1 MAIEEKADVEGM
13 ITMLHSIHLDN
24 SRLQYYARRPGPK
37 EKPVSIMP
45 VTPFVYEFFLFN
57 SLYQVDWKNSFLQ
70 HRVIYHSEESSETQ
84 DQRAFI
90 SFLKQYAETNPSA
103 VYRAFEPL
111 AEIQNLDGEWT
122 QVKPDSRI
130 SKDLGNK
137 FFGDIS
143 LLQTVLK
150 GCGNPADMPTS
161 KKVFDPIKDCV
172 HFVYLVRNNIFHGSK
187 TLGETLE
194 KNQKRRIEVYE
205 LFLKG
210 VTSLFFL
217 ATGKQEAACDIV
229 PSTIYS
235 SSLPIS
241 NTDEV
246 FDQAKSLRAI
256 SKSLMK
262 IGDSRLISRFTKVFV
277 PPLVEAIP
285 NQKASLFY
293 PSAGSDLITPIF
305 LGLPYC
311 SQFYFYDK
319 NHSLPLS
326 LPDILRGMTGVS
338 GIARPPQWV
347 ASGGNHY
354 FDFEFN
360 NIVRRVHYVR
370 TDNADFLQKDAKLKF
385 YFHRGDSMGEG
396 GSGQKWDSEFLPE
409 LLKKIPESEVCLYLS
424 DGQPGGFD
432 ERHSLEIVELNL
444 PFVER
449 GRFYFCGKLAN
460 SRSSSKEGWAHRAHA
475 VIE

>member
-1 MAIEEKADVEGM
+1 MEEEFECESMNTDVDDM
-13 ITMLHSIHLDN
+13 ITMLHSVHMDN
-24 SRLQYYARRPGPK
+24 SRLQYYALRPGGGQ
-37 EKPVSIMP
+37 VSIMP

-57 SLYQVDWKNSFLQ
+57 SLYQVDWRKSIDQ

-90 SFLKQYAETNPSA
+90 SFLKEYAKSNSSS
-103 VYRAFEPL
+103 VFRAFEPL
-111 AEIQNLDGEWT
+111 LEIQNLDGEWT

-130 SKDLGNK
+130 SKAAGAD
-137 FFGDIS
+137 FFSNIFQ
-143 LLQTVLK
+143 LQNILK
-150 GCGNPADMPTS
+150 SCGAPADMLTS
-161 KKVFDPIKDCV
+161 KKVFDPIKECV

-187 TLGETLE
+187 TLGETFE
-194 KNQKRRIEVYE
+194 KNQKRRIEVYD
-205 LFLKG
+205 LFLKC

-217 ATGKQEAACDIV
+217 ATGKEEAACDIV

-235 SSLPIS
+235 LSLPIS
-241 NTDEV
+241 NADEV

-285 NQKASLFY
+285 SQKSSLFY
-293 PSAGSDLITPIF
+293 PSAGNDLITPIF
-305 LGLPYC
+305 MGLPYC
-311 SQFYFYDK
+311 TQFYFYDA
-319 NHSLPLS
+319 NHSIPSS
-326 LPDILRGMTGVS
+326 LPGILAGINGVS
-338 GIARPPQWV
+338 GITGTPQWV
-347 ASGGNHY
+347 ALRSNHY
-354 FDFEFN
+354 LNFEFN
-360 NIVRRVHYVR
+360 KIARRIHYIR
-370 TDNADFLQKDAKLKF
+370 ADNTKFLEEDAELKF

-409 LLKKIPESEVCLYLS
+409 LLKKIPKNEVCLYLS

-432 ERHSLEIVELNL
+432 EHHSLEKIELNL
-444 PFVER
+444 PFVQR

-460 SRSSSKEGWAHRAHA
+460 SMSSNK
-475 VIE
+475 